1 MLCFMSVL
9 WLAATC
15 LDTATASYALS
26 TTKVTTCDTLG
37 YVHRLS
43 CERGVIAVQA
53 ALYGRLDRETCSEG
67 WTNNLKDITCSQS
80 GTKAVLQNRCDGKTT
95 CEVITNAF
103 RFSDPCYGTYKYL
116 ESTYACVLEV
126 SSSVVCEHYN
136 TRLQCGQGQ
145 VIHVLSAYYGRTDH
159 STCSEG
165 RPQSQLQNIQCK
177 LSVISNVAQ
186 MCNDKSS
193 CSVGASNSV
202 FGDPCVGTYKY
213 LDVKYICQSPQPAV
227 SVVCEHSTAH
237 LRCGTALEEE
247 ADRLRCQGVFSH
259 LQVTELPRHQCY
271 ELSNKGADIFL
282 ESLFHLNYLQKLHC
296 SDVTLVVFFIMSAKT
311 NDFSVESLKGGACS
325 TLQTTLLPADAVH
338 VQLLSTVLPSKH
350 HSTTALSAH
359 LSASSGDACA
369 GSMSTLDTWSQ
380 WSLPRPVQSELHMS
394 SLRTVGFSV
403 LTSYTM
409 MSWENQLRQ

>member
-136 TRLQCGQGQ
+136 TRLQCGTVELCSPVELEHWNALQCLTCVWFIEHTYSCDVVVMLFPLTGQGQ

-159 STCSEG
+159 STCCEG
-165 RPQSQLQNIQCK
+165 RPESQLQNIQCK

-202 FGDPCVGTYKY
+202 FGDPCVGPCKY
-213 LDVKYICQSPQPAV
+213 LDVKYICQNA
-227 SVVCEHSTAH
+227 SV
-237 LRCGTALEEE
+237 
-247 ADRLRCQGVFSH
+247 
-259 LQVTELPRHQCY
+259 
-271 ELSNKGADIFL
+271 
-282 ESLFHLNYLQKLHC
+282 
-296 SDVTLVVFFIMSAKT
+296 
-311 NDFSVESLKGGACS
+311 
-325 TLQTTLLPADAVH
+325 
-338 VQLLSTVLPSKH
+338 
-350 HSTTALSAH
+350 
-359 LSASSGDACA
+359 
-369 GSMSTLDTWSQ
+369 
-380 WSLPRPVQSELHMS
+380 
-394 SLRTVGFSV
+394 
-403 LTSYTM
+403 
-409 MSWENQLRQ
+409 

>member
-159 STCSEG
+159 STCCEG
-165 RPQSQLQNIQCK
+165 RPESQLQNIQCK

-202 FGDPCVGTYKY
+202 FGDPCVGPCKY

-237 LRCGTALEEE
+237 LRCG
-247 ADRLRCQGVFSH
+247 QG
-259 LQVTELPRHQCY
+259 QVIHV
-271 ELSNKGADIFL
+271 LSAYYGRTD
-282 ESLFHLNYLQKLHC
+282 
-296 SDVTLVVFFIMSAKT
+296 
-311 NDFSVESLKGGACS
+311 
-325 TLQTTLLPADAVH
+325 
-338 VQLLSTVLPSKH
+338 
-350 HSTTALSAH
+350 HSTCSEGRPESQLQNIQCKLSVISKVAQMCNGH
-359 LSASSGDACA
+359 SSCSVIASNSVFGDPCV
-369 GSMSTLDTWSQ
+369 GTYKYLDVKYICQ
-380 WSLPRPVQSELHMS
+380 NA
-394 SLRTVGFSV
+394 SV
-403 LTSYTM
+403 
-409 MSWENQLRQ
+409 

>member
-145 VIHVLSAYYGRTDH
+145 
-159 STCSEG
+159 
-165 RPQSQLQNIQCK
+165 IQGF
-177 LSVISNVAQ
+177 NVSRGQ
-186 MCNDKSS
+186 FSY
-193 CSVGASNSV
+193 AS
-202 FGDPCVGTYKY
+202 D
-213 LDVKYICQSPQPAV
+213 
-227 SVVCEHSTAH
+227 
-237 LRCGTALEEE
+237 
-247 ADRLRCQGVFSH
+247 
-259 LQVTELPRHQCY
+259 
-271 ELSNKGADIFL
+271 
-282 ESLFHLNYLQKLHC
+282 
-296 SDVTLVVFFIMSAKT
+296 
-311 NDFSVESLKGGACS
+311 
-325 TLQTTLLPADAVH
+325 
-338 VQLLSTVLPSKH
+338 
-350 HSTTALSAH
+350 
-359 LSASSGDACA
+359 CA
-369 GSMSTLDTWSQ
+369 GFFSPGIWMGLMT
-380 WSLPRPVQSELHMS
+380 SLLMVLVLTYGLHMIMQ
-394 SLRTVGFSV
+394 LRTMDRFDDPKGPAISV
-403 LTSYTM
+403 PQT
-409 MSWENQLRQ
+409 E